1 MKACAEWHEE
11 ILDHALGRLASAGLE
26 AHLACCTACAAALV
40 ELRHKS
46 HELDGAIR
54 QLVAPEPPPYLVSR
68 IWAQIDAAPAPVP
81 WLRRWREAVAVLAF
95 IAAMAALLYAARGAV
110 ETRRRTEAIAAATR
124 LSAWRSPT
132 EDLLRTPAEP
142 LIRGVPRLG
151 ETFFKL
157 EPVARDSKVE
167 RRGKDAS

>member
-1 MKACAEWHEE
+1 M
-11 ILDHALGRLASAGLE
+11 
-26 AHLACCTACAAALV
+26 
-40 ELRHKS
+40 
-46 HELDGAIR
+46 
-54 QLVAPEPPPYLVSR
+54 
-68 IWAQIDAAPAPVP
+68 
-81 WLRRWREAVAVLAF
+81 LAF

-110 ETRRRTEAIAAATR
+110 ETKRRTEAIAAATR

-132 EDLLRTPAEP
+132 EDLLRTPVEP